1 MVCVKP
7 SKDVVYV
14 VSELA
19 ERFCLL
25 RFHSGRIVVNLSFF
39 RGALFHLLHDHAIK
53 LDWKRR
59 IQMALNISQAMNNL
73 HCSKPP
79 ILHKNLNSINVLVD
93 KVEYFSFVFCVLT
106 SC

>member
-1 MVCVKP
+1 
-7 SKDVVYV
+7 
-14 VSELA
+14 
-19 ERFCLL
+19 
-25 RFHSGRIVVNLSFF
+25 
-39 RGALFHLLHDHAIK
+39 
-53 LDWKRR
+53 
-59 IQMALNISQAMNNL
+59 MALNISQAMNNL